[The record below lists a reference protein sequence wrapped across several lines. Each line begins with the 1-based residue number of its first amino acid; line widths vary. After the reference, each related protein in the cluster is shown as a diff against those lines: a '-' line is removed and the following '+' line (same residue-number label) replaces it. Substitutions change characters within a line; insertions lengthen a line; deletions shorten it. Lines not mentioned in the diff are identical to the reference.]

1 MYKLVLMFIATG
13 LITACSKEESPQP
26 VPSDLDPRGV
36 LRPLENETD
45 PNKIENWF
53 TKGPKDNVE
62 GVDIERALKTLTLN
76 PQANQVLVAVI
87 DSGFDLKHPDLQGRM
102 WVNKKE
108 AQGLV
113 GVDDDQNGY
122 IDDINGWNFLG
133 SLDEHGRAIHVNHE
147 RLESTRELVRLKRLK
162 ASLLTTGAMLS
173 KFDQAY
179 YEKLNFEVTGDR
191 TVIRIQLKYTE
202 AALERL
208 LGYYNKIA
216 ARINIPFEH
225 LTLEAVETFKAN
237 GESEQQAK
245 EELLIEFNSSFA
257 KSVER
262 LQTRVNSFKIA
273 LETALNESFDPR
285 AQIIKDDPNNFTH
298 GNYGNN
304 DVMGPDALHGTHV
317 AGIIA
322 ATRNNGQGIN
332 GVSPYAK
339 IMAIRAIPNG
349 DEYDKDIYF
358 AVKYAVDNGA
368 KIINMSF
375 GKRYSPHKS
384 KLDEIFKYAADR
396 GVILVHA
403 SGNHAHN
410 NDKGQNFPNRYFAG
424 PHSER
429 EIKNWIEVGA
439 SSKYNTQALVA
450 TFSNYGKKSVD
461 IFAPGHEITSTSPNN
476 TYSVL
481 SGTSMAAPMVSG
493 VLSVLWAQNPRLSA
507 QEIRQILLRN
517 GRGKSSLQVLKPGL
531 GELVNLDQL
540 CRTGSVVDNYKALE
554 KILSLSRSLQ

>member
-1 MYKLVLMFIATG
+1 MHKLVLMFITAV
-13 LITACSKEESPQP
+13 LITACSKEETPQP
-26 VPSDLDPRGV
+26 KPSDLDPRGV

-62 GVDIERALKTLTLN
+62 GVDIERALQTLTLN
-76 PQANQVLVAVI
+76 PKANQVIVAVI
-87 DSGFDLKHPDLQGRM
+87 DGGFDLNHPDLQGRM
-102 WVNKKE
+102 WVNEKE
-108 AQGLV
+108 AQGLA

-122 IDDINGWNFLG
+122 VDDINGWNFLG
-133 SLDEHGRAIHVNHE
+133 GIDEQGRAVHVNQE

-162 ASLLTTGAMLS
+162 ASLVITGGRLS

-179 YEKLNFEVTGDR
+179 YEKLNDEVTADR
-191 TVIRIQLKYTE
+191 TVMRIQLKYTQT
-202 AALERL
+202 ALERL
-208 LGYYNKIA
+208 LEYYNKIG
-216 ARINIPFEH
+216 ARINIPFEN
-225 LTLEAVETFKAN
+225 LTLEAVEAFKAN

-245 EELLIEFNSSFA
+245 EELIIEFNSAFA

-262 LQTRVNSFKIA
+262 MKTRLNTFKIS

-285 AQIIKDDPNNFTH
+285 SQIIKDDPNNFAT

-304 DVMGPDALHGTHV
+304 DVVGPDALHGTHV

-322 ATRNNGQGIN
+322 ALRNNGQGIN

-349 DEYDKDIYF
+349 DEYDKDVYF

-384 KLDEIFKYAADR
+384 KIDEIFKYAADH

-403 SGNHAHN
+403 SGNFAHD
-410 NDKGQNFPNRYFAG
+410 NDKGHHFPNRYFAS
-424 PHSER
+424 PNSEA
-429 EIKNWIEVGA
+429 ELKNWIEVGA

-461 IFAPGHEITSTSPNN
+461 IFAPGFEITSTSPNN

-507 QEIRQILLRN
+507 QEIRQLVLRN
-517 GRGKSSLQVLKPGL
+517 GRNKNSLQVLKPGW
-531 GELVNLDQL
+531 GQLVNLNQL

-554 KILSLSRSLQ
+554 KVLNLQ

>member
-1 MYKLVLMFIATG
+1 MYRLVLMLIVTS
-13 LITACSKEESPQP
+13 LITACSKEETPQP
-26 VPSDLDPRGV
+26 KPSDLDPRGV
-36 LRPLENETD
+36 LRPLDNETD

-53 TKGPKDNVE
+53 TKGPKENVE
-62 GVDIERALKTLTLN
+62 GVDIERALQTLTLN
-76 PQANQVLVAVI
+76 PNANQVIVAVI
-87 DSGFDLKHPDLQGRM
+87 DGGFDLNHPDLQGRM
-102 WVNKKE
+102 WVNEKE
-108 AQGLV
+108 AQGLA
-113 GVDDDQNGY
+113 GIDDDQNGY
-122 IDDINGWNFLG
+122 IDDVNGWNFLG
-133 SLDEHGRAIHVNHE
+133 AIDDQGRAVHVNQE

-162 ASLLTTGAMLS
+162 ASLVTAGGVLS

-179 YEKLNFEVTGDR
+179 YDKLDYEVTGDR
-191 TVIRIQLKYTE
+191 TVMRIQLKYTQS
-202 AALERL
+202 AIDRL
-208 LGYYNKIA
+208 LEHYNKIG

-225 LTLEAVETFKAN
+225 LTLEAVEAFKAT

-245 EELLIEFNSSFA
+245 EELIIEFNSSFA

-262 LQTRVNSFKIA
+262 MQTRLNMFKVA

-285 AQIIKDDPNNFTH
+285 AQIIKDDPNNFTS

-322 ATRNNGQGIN
+322 ASRNNGLGIN

-349 DEYDKDIYF
+349 DEYDKDVYF

-384 KLDEIFKYAADR
+384 KIDAIFKYAAER

-403 SGNHAHN
+403 SGNAAHD
-410 NDKGQNFPNRYFAG
+410 NDKGEHFPNRFFAS
-424 PHSER
+424 PNSEA
-429 EIKNWIEVGA
+429 ELKNWIDVGA

-450 TFSNYGKKSVD
+450 NFSNYGKNSVD
-461 IFAPGHEITSTSPNN
+461 IFAPGFEIASTSPNN
-476 TYSVL
+476 TYTIL

-507 QEIRQILLRN
+507 QEIRQIVLRN
-517 GRGKSSLQVLKPGL
+517 GRHKSSLQVLKPGL
-531 GELVNLDQL
+531 GELVTLDQL

-554 KILSLSRSLQ
+554 KILSL